1 MRQTLHRRLRGR
13 VGVFSGHLRRDG
25 RLAIPE
31 MLKQKYD
38 PGLAAGCVSA
48 AGTLGALIPPS
59 IIMVIYGWF
68 SGTSIGALLL
78 AGILPGLLTAGV
90 YSLMIIVRCKI
101 NPDLA
106 PMVTEEVS
114 WGARFQVLGKI
125 WPLPL
130 LVFLVVGTIYS
141 GLATAT
147 EAAALGAF
155 FAGLITLLQGTLTF
169 KALKASV
176 VETLSSTAS
185 IFFVAIAA
193 LLFTRF
199 LAFAGVPAYL
209 AAQIAYLGLDP
220 LMIILGVSVIYLILG
235 CFLDP
240 MGVMLL
246 TLPVLLPV
254 FEAADIDMIW
264 AGIIVI
270 KYLEIGLITPPV
282 GMNVYIVKGVVGDAI
297 RLPTIFRGVLWF
309 IGAEVVI
316 MALLIGFP
324 IISTILPSLM
334 IN

>member
-114 WGARFQVLGKI
+114 WGQGFRCLERFGRCPCWCFSWLARF
-125 WPLPL
+125 
-130 LVFLVVGTIYS
+130 T
-141 GLATAT
+141 
-147 EAAALGAF
+147 
-155 FAGLITLLQGTLTF
+155 AGLPPQPRRRHWEPFSPAWITLLQGTLTF